1 MVIQSDL
8 EIEATPHLQYY
19 SLTARSPVEDGVATP
34 EDKLFPRISGK
45 KQYDLI
51 FRKINVN

>member
-19 SLTARSPVEDGVATP
+19 SLAARSRVEGGVARP

-45 KQYDLI
+45 KQNDLI
-51 FRKINVN
+51 FRKITK